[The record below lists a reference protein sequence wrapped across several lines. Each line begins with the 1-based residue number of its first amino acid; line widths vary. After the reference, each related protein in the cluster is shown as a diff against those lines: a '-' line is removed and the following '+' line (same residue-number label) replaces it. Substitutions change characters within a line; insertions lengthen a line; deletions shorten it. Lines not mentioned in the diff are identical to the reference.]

1 MAMSQ
6 KAPNGEHSFWERFFL
21 SPIVLFL
28 LRLFFLT
35 HSQLRT
41 LKAEVEGFHANSKWT
56 WKNKSVPIQRIG
68 WVLSSQALQRTSL
81 QEYECSL
88 RRSCVFQTV

>member
-41 LKAEVEGFHANSKWT
+41 LKAEVEKASTRIASGHGKTSRSRSKGSAGFCLHKLYKDLTA
-56 WKNKSVPIQRIG
+56 RI
-68 WVLSSQALQRTSL
+68 
-81 QEYECSL
+81 
-88 RRSCVFQTV
+88 